1 MAAHVRTMV
10 IPEADRGDLGVPLRR
25 RGPGRVGRPPAA
37 GQAVTAARRA
47 ARRAAGPGAGA
58 DADPAAHPVRRD
70 ALVLAAAGRGAGG
83 GRNADLARHHRPDLA
98 RLRRAALAGTFK
110 FSTDPAL
117 EAKIRDVVGLY
128 LHPPEKAVVLC
139 VDEKPQIQ

>member
-10 IPEADRGDLGVPLRR
+10 IPEADRGDLAVPLRR

-37 GQAVTAARRA
+37 GQAVTA

-98 RLRRAALAGTFK
+98 PLRRAA
-110 FSTDPAL
+110 
-117 EAKIRDVVGLY
+117 
-128 LHPPEKAVVLC
+128 
-139 VDEKPQIQ
+139 